1 MNGDPRSG
9 PAHDAWVQARLGKV
23 TASRVADVM
32 AQTKKGPS
40 ERRSH
45 YLAELIAE
53 RLTGLPKDQ
62 PLTGAMLWGL
72 ETEPLARNAYEAATE
87 TRVWETGFV
96 RHPEILMAGCSPD
109 GLVGLD
115 GLIEIKCP
123 QSLTHVETLIAGA
136 VPERHRAQI
145 QWQLACTGR
154 QWCDFVSFDPR
165 MSGKP
170 RLFID
175 RVARDDAQITLMEE
189 QVSLFLAELE
199 GLMTFLTGARQD
211 YLDTAIPF

>member
-1 MNGDPRSG
+1 VSDPAGRSG
-9 PAHDAWVQARLGKV
+9 PAYDAWVAARLGKV

-32 AQTKKGPS
+32 AMTKKGPS

-72 ETEPLARNAYEAATE
+72 ETEPHARNAYEAATE
-87 TRVWETGFV
+87 TAVAETGFV
-96 RHPEILMAGCSPD
+96 RHPEIFMAGCSPD

-175 RVARDDAQITLMEE
+175 RVPRDDAAIAAMEE

-199 GLMTFLTGARQD
+199 MLMTFLTGAPAD
-211 YLDTAIPF
+211 LDAAIPF